1 MPAWTREGHLEGNI
15 KWFEVIGHGHVH
27 LVNDLDL
34 GEEGAT
40 ASVNAGH
47 RRALLDAVLLG
58 DLCARVAAGAARAAA
73 AGTAPR
79 EAAAQAGPLHGGTE
93 DARQA

>member
-1 MPAWTREGHLEGNI
+1 M

-34 GEEGAT
+34 GEERAT

-47 RRALLDAVLLG
+47 GRALFDAVLLG
-58 DLCARVAAGAARAAA
+58 DLGARVAAGAARAAA
-73 AGTAPR
+73 AGTAPW
-79 EAAAQAGPLHGGTE
+79 EAAAQAGPLHSGTE

>member
-1 MPAWTREGHLEGNI
+1 MPGWTREGHLEADM
-15 KWFEVIGHGHVH
+15 KWCEVFGDGRVH

-40 ASVNAGH
+40 ARVNAGH
-47 RRALLDAVLLG
+47 GRALFDVVLLG
-58 DLCARVAAGAARAAA
+58 DLGARFAAGAARAAA
-73 AGTAPR
+73 TGTAPW